1 MPSMKRKYVLC
12 EDAELKMDVLKVM
25 VGQVR
30 CSTRYVTKTVLKFL
44 LLWKVNSAIWSRM
57 MSSTKRVKN
66 GNFATGKVAF
76 QNPIHLS
83 VIQRTEKVTQVE
95 HNLAQNH
102 EKFQLV
108 NIIVWS
114 NLIP

>member
-1 MPSMKRKYVLC
+1 
-12 EDAELKMDVLKVM
+12 
-25 VGQVR
+25 
-30 CSTRYVTKTVLKFL
+30 
-44 LLWKVNSAIWSRM
+44 M

-108 NIIVWS
+108 KIIV
-114 NLIP
+114 